1 MDTAAL
7 IVTVLGSVCLFL
19 FGMKWMGSALQRL
32 SGGPL
37 RRALRSMTLS
47 PGRSVLSGT
56 LITAVVQSSSVVTV
70 MIVSFVHARLLG
82 LRQAVAMILG
92 ANVGT
97 TVTAWLVVLL
107 GFGFDSTSVAMA
119 LLIPAFGMSAL
130 GQKRTRDAGRM
141 LCGLALLLLA
151 IGIFGSNVA
160 SLTGR
165 PAVTD
170 WLAGLSGRGAG
181 TALLFALA
189 GALLTALVQSS
200 SAMTAFTIVLCG
212 GGLIPFEC
220 ALAMVLGENV
230 GTTATAN
237 LAAVVTSADARRAAL
252 SHFLINLFGVLWA
265 LPLLPWLAL
274 GIADLIVWAGGV
286 SPLTSAVSQPVGLA
300 LFHTLSNAVNAM
312 LLFPLVPR
320 LAGLTRR
327 MIRGKG
333 RARQAGSGPVRVPR
347 VPEGELSAYP
357 LRVLLA
363 KRVRAVYG
371 MFWMFAV
378 ISGRPIR
385 NGPESVSIISR
396 SMSGKARKRV
406 GRPTGCCPSW
416 ESPVRR
422 WPELSVRSTSA
433 PPLAAMCWPYSV
445 PSGRREYGSH
455 PVSEQR
461 CERGWSASTGRFCMP
476 FGGRSGW
483 PIRCRSRWQSR
494 RPVFRSSR
502 PRCGRLGK
510 RRRLRP
516 GPRPSWRNCS
526 PGRSAYPRLRSG
538 FLRTW
543 TVSASE

>member
-47 PGRSVLSGT
+47 TGRSVLSGT

-130 GQKRTRDAGRM
+130 GRKRTRDAGRM

-170 WLAGLSGRGAG
+170 WLAGLNGRGAG
-181 TALLFALA
+181 TVLLFALA

-212 GGLIPFEC
+212 GGLIPFEY

-300 LFHTLSNAVNAM
+300 LFHTLFNAVNAM

-327 MIRGKG
+327 LIRGKG
-333 RARQAGSGPVRVPR
+333 RTRQAGSGAVRVPR
-347 VPEGELSAYP
+347 IPEGELSAYP

-371 MFWMFAV
+371 MFSDVRGYFGETDPQRAGERARDFEEHRRQ
-378 ISGRPIR
+378 SA
-385 NGPESVSIISR
+385 EASR
-396 SMSGKARKRV
+396 EAEGMLSAFGEPGKALAGAFGAADACAAACGDVLDVLRSKRSE
-406 GRPTGCCPSW
+406 GIWFAPGQRAAAQ
-416 ESPVRR
+416 ERMERIDRALLRAVRR
-422 WPELSVRSTSA
+422 AERLADPIAESEEEQAVGIPVEPSEAWPAWEEEEA
-433 PPLAAMCWPYSV
+433 PPRSEAVLEKLLARTECL
-445 PSGRREYGSH
+445 
-455 PVSEQR
+455 SE
-461 CERGWSASTGRFCMP
+461 A
-476 FGGRSGW
+476 
-483 PIRCRSRWQSR
+483 
-494 RPVFRSSR
+494 VV
-502 PRCGRLGK
+502 RLLAG
-510 RRRLRP
+510 LD
-516 GPRPSWRNCS
+516 GI
-526 PGRSAYPRLRSG
+526 
-538 FLRTW
+538 
-543 TVSASE
+543 

>member
-47 PGRSVLSGT
+47 TGRSVLSGT

-130 GQKRTRDAGRM
+130 GRKRTRDAGRM

-170 WLAGLSGRGAG
+170 WLAGLNGRGAG
-181 TALLFALA
+181 TVLLFALA

-212 GGLIPFEC
+212 GGLIPFEY

-300 LFHTLSNAVNAM
+300 LFHTLFNAVNAM

-327 MIRGKG
+327 LIRGKG
-333 RARQAGSGPVRVPR
+333 RTRQAGSGAVRVPR
-347 VPEGELSAYP
+347 IPEGELSAYP

-371 MFWMFAV
+371 MFSDVRGYFGETDPQRAGERARDFEEHRRQ
-378 ISGRPIR
+378 SA
-385 NGPESVSIISR
+385 EASR
-396 SMSGKARKRV
+396 EAEGMLSAFGEPGKALAGAFGAADACTAACGDVLDVLRSKRSE
-406 GRPTGCCPSW
+406 GIWFAPGQRAAAQ
-416 ESPVRR
+416 ERMERIDRALLRAVRR
-422 WPELSVRSTSA
+422 AERLADPIAESEEEQAVGIPVEPSEAWPAWEEEEA
-433 PPLAAMCWPYSV
+433 PPRSEAVLEKLLARTECL
-445 PSGRREYGSH
+445 
-455 PVSEQR
+455 SE
-461 CERGWSASTGRFCMP
+461 A
-476 FGGRSGW
+476 
-483 PIRCRSRWQSR
+483 
-494 RPVFRSSR
+494 VV
-502 PRCGRLGK
+502 RLLAG
-510 RRRLRP
+510 LD
-516 GPRPSWRNCS
+516 GI
-526 PGRSAYPRLRSG
+526 
-538 FLRTW
+538 
-543 TVSASE
+543 

>member
-274 GIADLIVWAGGV
+274 GVADLIVWAGGA
-286 SPLTSAVSQPVGLA
+286 SPLASAVSQPVGLA
-300 LFHTLSNAVNAM
+300 LFHTLFNAVNAM

-347 VPEGELSAYP
+347 IPEGELSAYP

-371 MFWMFAV
+371 MFSDVRGYFRETDPQRAGECEHNFEKHERQ
-378 ISGRPIR
+378 SAEARREADGLL
-385 NGPESVSIISR
+385 SVLGEP
-396 SMSGKARKRV
+396 GKALSGALGAVDVCAAACGDALAVLRAKRAEGIWFAPGQRATV
-406 GRPTGCCPSW
+406 RERMERIDRTLLHA
-416 ESPVRR
+416 VRR
-422 WPELSVRSTSA
+422 SERLADPMSEPVAEQAAGIPVEPSEVWPVWEEEEA
-433 PPLAAMCWPYSV
+433 PPRSEAVLEELLA
-445 PSGRREYGSH
+445 RTERL
-455 PVSEQR
+455 SE
-461 CERGWSASTGRFCMP
+461 A
-476 FGGRSGW
+476 
-483 PIRCRSRWQSR
+483 
-494 RPVFRSSR
+494 VV
-502 PRCGRLGK
+502 RLLADLDGI
-510 RRRLRP
+510 
-516 GPRPSWRNCS
+516 GI
-526 PGRSAYPRLRSG
+526 
-538 FLRTW
+538 
-543 TVSASE
+543 

>member
-47 PGRSVLSGT
+47 TGRSVLSGT

-130 GQKRTRDAGRM
+130 GRKRTRDAGRM

-170 WLAGLSGRGAG
+170 WLAGLNGRGAG
-181 TALLFALA
+181 TVLLFALA

-212 GGLIPFEC
+212 GGLIPFEY

-300 LFHTLSNAVNAM
+300 LFHTLFNAVNAM

-327 MIRGKG
+327 LIRGKG
-333 RARQAGSGPVRVPR
+333 RTRQAGSGAVRVPR
-347 VPEGELSAYP
+347 IPEGELSAYP

-371 MFWMFAV
+371 MFSDVRGYFGETDPQRAGERARDFEEHRRQ
-378 ISGRPIR
+378 SA
-385 NGPESVSIISR
+385 EASR
-396 SMSGKARKRV
+396 EAEGMLSAFGEPGKALAGAFGAADACAAACGDVLDVLRSKRSE
-406 GRPTGCCPSW
+406 GIWFAPGQRAAAQ
-416 ESPVRR
+416 ERMERIDRALLRAVRR
-422 WPELSVRSTSA
+422 VERLADPIAEPEEEQAVGIPVEPSEAWPAWEEEEA
-433 PPLAAMCWPYSV
+433 PPRSEAVLEKLLARTECL
-445 PSGRREYGSH
+445 
-455 PVSEQR
+455 SE
-461 CERGWSASTGRFCMP
+461 A
-476 FGGRSGW
+476 
-483 PIRCRSRWQSR
+483 
-494 RPVFRSSR
+494 VV
-502 PRCGRLGK
+502 RLLAG
-510 RRRLRP
+510 LD
-516 GPRPSWRNCS
+516 GI
-526 PGRSAYPRLRSG
+526 
-538 FLRTW
+538 
-543 TVSASE
+543 

>member
-47 PGRSVLSGT
+47 TGRSVLSGT

-130 GQKRTRDAGRM
+130 GRKRTRDAGRM

-170 WLAGLSGRGAG
+170 WLAGLNGRGAG
-181 TALLFALA
+181 TVLLFALA

-212 GGLIPFEC
+212 GGLIPFEY

-300 LFHTLSNAVNAM
+300 LFHTLFNAVNAM

-327 MIRGKG
+327 LIRGKG
-333 RARQAGSGPVRVPR
+333 RTRQAGSGAVRVPR
-347 VPEGELSAYP
+347 IPEGELSAYP

-371 MFWMFAV
+371 MFSDVRGYFGETDPQRAGERARDFEEHRRQ
-378 ISGRPIR
+378 SA
-385 NGPESVSIISR
+385 EASR
-396 SMSGKARKRV
+396 EAEGMLSAFGEPGKALAGAFGAADACAAACGDVLDVLRSKRSE
-406 GRPTGCCPSW
+406 GIWFAPGQRAAAQ
-416 ESPVRR
+416 ERMERIDRALLRAVRR
-422 WPELSVRSTSA
+422 AERLADPIAESEEEQAVGIPVEPSEAWPAWEEEEA
-433 PPLAAMCWPYSV
+433 PPRSEAVLEKLLARPECL
-445 PSGRREYGSH
+445 
-455 PVSEQR
+455 SE
-461 CERGWSASTGRFCMP
+461 A
-476 FGGRSGW
+476 
-483 PIRCRSRWQSR
+483 
-494 RPVFRSSR
+494 VV
-502 PRCGRLGK
+502 RLLAG
-510 RRRLRP
+510 LD
-516 GPRPSWRNCS
+516 GI
-526 PGRSAYPRLRSG
+526 
-538 FLRTW
+538 
-543 TVSASE
+543 

>member
-130 GQKRTRDAGRM
+130 GRKRTRDAGRM

-300 LFHTLSNAVNAM
+300 LFHTLFNAVNAV

-347 VPEGELSAYP
+347 IPEGELSAYP

-371 MFWMFAV
+371 MFSDVRGYFRETDPQRAGECEHNFEKHERQ
-378 ISGRPIR
+378 SAEARREADGLL
-385 NGPESVSIISR
+385 SVLGEP
-396 SMSGKARKRV
+396 GKALAGALGAVDVCAAACGDALAVLRAKRAEGIWFAPGQRATV
-406 GRPTGCCPSW
+406 RERMERIDRTLLHA
-416 ESPVRR
+416 VRR
-422 WPELSVRSTSA
+422 SERLADPMSEPVAEQAAGIPVVPSEVWPAWEKEEA
-433 PPLAAMCWPYSV
+433 PPRSEAVLEELLA
-445 PSGRREYGSH
+445 RTERL
-455 PVSEQR
+455 SE
-461 CERGWSASTGRFCMP
+461 AA
-476 FGGRSGW
+476 
-483 PIRCRSRWQSR
+483 
-494 RPVFRSSR
+494 V
-502 PRCGRLGK
+502 RLLADLDGI
-510 RRRLRP
+510 
-516 GPRPSWRNCS
+516 GI
-526 PGRSAYPRLRSG
+526 
-538 FLRTW
+538 
-543 TVSASE
+543 

>member
-70 MIVSFVHARLLG
+70 MVVSFVHARLLG

-119 LLIPAFGMSAL
+119 LLVPAFGMSAL
-130 GQKRTRDAGRM
+130 RRKRTRDAGRM

-274 GIADLIVWAGGV
+274 GVADLIVWAGGA

-300 LFHTLSNAVNAM
+300 LFHTLFNAVNAM

-347 VPEGELSAYP
+347 IPEGELSAYP

-371 MFWMFAV
+371 MFSDVRSYFRETDPQRA
-378 ISGRPIR
+378 GECER
-385 NGPESVSIISR
+385 NFEKHERQSAEARREADGLLSVLGEL
-396 SMSGKARKRV
+396 GKALAGALGAVDVCAAACGDVLAVLRAKRAEGIWFAPGQRATV
-406 GRPTGCCPSW
+406 RERMERIDRTLLHA
-416 ESPVRR
+416 VRR
-422 WPELSVRSTSA
+422 SERLADPMSEPVAEQAAGIPVVPSEVWPAWEKEEA
-433 PPLAAMCWPYSV
+433 PPRSEAVLEELLA
-445 PSGRREYGSH
+445 RTERL
-455 PVSEQR
+455 SE
-461 CERGWSASTGRFCMP
+461 AA
-476 FGGRSGW
+476 
-483 PIRCRSRWQSR
+483 
-494 RPVFRSSR
+494 V
-502 PRCGRLGK
+502 RLLADLDGI
-510 RRRLRP
+510 
-516 GPRPSWRNCS
+516 GI
-526 PGRSAYPRLRSG
+526 
-538 FLRTW
+538 
-543 TVSASE
+543 

>member
-1 MDTAAL
+1 VDTAAL

-119 LLIPAFGMSAL
+119 LLVPAFGMSAL
-130 GQKRTRDAGRM
+130 GRKRTRDAGRV

-212 GGLIPFEC
+212 GGLIPFEY

-300 LFHTLSNAVNAM
+300 LFHTLFNAVNAM

-327 MIRGKG
+327 LIRGKG
-333 RARQAGSGPVRVPR
+333 RTRQAGSGAVRVPR
-347 VPEGELSAYP
+347 IPEGELSAYP

-371 MFWMFAV
+371 MFLDVRGYFGETDPQRAGERACDFEEHRRQ
-378 ISGRPIR
+378 SA
-385 NGPESVSIISR
+385 EASR
-396 SMSGKARKRV
+396 EAEGMLSAFGEPGKALAGAFGATDACAAACGDVLDVLRSKRSE
-406 GRPTGCCPSW
+406 GIWFAPGQRAAAQ
-416 ESPVRR
+416 ERMERIDRALLRAVRR
-422 WPELSVRSTSA
+422 AERLADPIAEPEEEQAAGIPVEPSEAWPAWEEEEA
-433 PPLAAMCWPYSV
+433 PPRSEAVLEKLLA
-445 PSGRREYGSH
+445 RTERL
-455 PVSEQR
+455 SE
-461 CERGWSASTGRFCMP
+461 A
-476 FGGRSGW
+476 
-483 PIRCRSRWQSR
+483 
-494 RPVFRSSR
+494 VV
-502 PRCGRLGK
+502 RLLAG
-510 RRRLRP
+510 LD
-516 GPRPSWRNCS
+516 GI
-526 PGRSAYPRLRSG
+526 
-538 FLRTW
+538 
-543 TVSASE
+543 

>member
-1 MDTAAL
+1 
-7 IVTVLGSVCLFL
+7 
-19 FGMKWMGSALQRL
+19 MGSALQRL

-119 LLIPAFGMSAL
+119 LLVPAFGMSAL
-130 GQKRTRDAGRM
+130 GRKRPRDAGRV

-212 GGLIPFEC
+212 GGLIPFEY

-300 LFHTLSNAVNAM
+300 LFHTLFNAVNAM

-327 MIRGKG
+327 LIRGKG
-333 RARQAGSGPVRVPR
+333 RTRQAGSGAVRVPR
-347 VPEGELSAYP
+347 IPEGELSAYP

-371 MFWMFAV
+371 MFLDVRGYFGETDPQRAGERACDFEEHRRQ
-378 ISGRPIR
+378 SA
-385 NGPESVSIISR
+385 EASR
-396 SMSGKARKRV
+396 EAEGMLSAFGEPGKALAGAFGATDACAAACGDVLDVLRSKRSE
-406 GRPTGCCPSW
+406 GIWFAPGQRAAAQ
-416 ESPVRR
+416 ERMERIDRALLRAVRR
-422 WPELSVRSTSA
+422 AERLADPIAEPEEEQAAGIPVEPSEAWPAWEEEEA
-433 PPLAAMCWPYSV
+433 PPRSEAVLEKLLA
-445 PSGRREYGSH
+445 RTERL
-455 PVSEQR
+455 SE
-461 CERGWSASTGRFCMP
+461 A
-476 FGGRSGW
+476 
-483 PIRCRSRWQSR
+483 
-494 RPVFRSSR
+494 VV
-502 PRCGRLGK
+502 RLLAG
-510 RRRLRP
+510 LD
-516 GPRPSWRNCS
+516 GI
-526 PGRSAYPRLRSG
+526 
-538 FLRTW
+538 
-543 TVSASE
+543 

>member
-47 PGRSVLSGT
+47 TGRSVLSGT

-130 GQKRTRDAGRM
+130 GRKRTRDAGRM

-170 WLAGLSGRGAG
+170 WLAGLNGRGAG
-181 TALLFALA
+181 TVLLFALA

-212 GGLIPFEC
+212 GGLIPFEY

-300 LFHTLSNAVNAM
+300 LFHTLFNAVNAM

-327 MIRGKG
+327 LIRGKG
-333 RARQAGSGPVRVPR
+333 RTRQAGSGAVRVPR
-347 VPEGELSAYP
+347 IPEGELSAYP

-371 MFWMFAV
+371 MFSDVRAYFGETDPQRAGERARDFEEHRRQ
-378 ISGRPIR
+378 SA
-385 NGPESVSIISR
+385 EASR
-396 SMSGKARKRV
+396 EAEGMLSAFGEPGKALAGAFGAADACAAACGDVLDVLRSKRSE
-406 GRPTGCCPSW
+406 GIWFAPGQRAAAQ
-416 ESPVRR
+416 ERMERIDRALLRAVRR
-422 WPELSVRSTSA
+422 AERLADPIAESEEEQAVGIPVEPSEAWPAWEEEEA
-433 PPLAAMCWPYSV
+433 PPRSEAVLEKLLARTECL
-445 PSGRREYGSH
+445 
-455 PVSEQR
+455 SE
-461 CERGWSASTGRFCMP
+461 A
-476 FGGRSGW
+476 
-483 PIRCRSRWQSR
+483 
-494 RPVFRSSR
+494 VV
-502 PRCGRLGK
+502 RLLAG
-510 RRRLRP
+510 LD
-516 GPRPSWRNCS
+516 GI
-526 PGRSAYPRLRSG
+526 
-538 FLRTW
+538 
-543 TVSASE
+543 

>member
-130 GQKRTRDAGRM
+130 GRKRTRDAGRM

-212 GGLIPFEC
+212 GGLIPFEY

-265 LPLLPWLAL
+265 LPLLPWLVL

-300 LFHTLSNAVNAM
+300 LFHTLFNAVNAM

-327 MIRGKG
+327 LIRGKG
-333 RARQAGSGPVRVPR
+333 RTRQAGSGAVRVPR
-347 VPEGELSAYP
+347 IPEGELSAYP

-371 MFWMFAV
+371 MFSDVRGYFGETDPQRAGERAHDFEEHRRQ
-378 ISGRPIR
+378 SA
-385 NGPESVSIISR
+385 EASR
-396 SMSGKARKRV
+396 EAEGMLSAFGEPGKALAGAFGAADACAAACGDVLDVLRSKRSE
-406 GRPTGCCPSW
+406 GIWFAPGQRAAAQ
-416 ESPVRR
+416 ERMERIDRALLRAVRR
-422 WPELSVRSTSA
+422 AERLADPIAEPEEEQAVGIPVEPFEAWPAWEEEEA
-433 PPLAAMCWPYSV
+433 PPRSEAVLEKLLA
-445 PSGRREYGSH
+445 RTERL
-455 PVSEQR
+455 SE
-461 CERGWSASTGRFCMP
+461 A
-476 FGGRSGW
+476 
-483 PIRCRSRWQSR
+483 
-494 RPVFRSSR
+494 VV
-502 PRCGRLGK
+502 RLLAG
-510 RRRLRP
+510 LD
-516 GPRPSWRNCS
+516 GI
-526 PGRSAYPRLRSG
+526 
-538 FLRTW
+538 
-543 TVSASE
+543 

>member
-47 PGRSVLSGT
+47 TGRSVLSGT

-130 GQKRTRDAGRM
+130 GRKRTRDAGRM

-170 WLAGLSGRGAG
+170 WLAGLNGRGAG
-181 TALLFALA
+181 TVLLFALA

-212 GGLIPFEC
+212 GGLIPFEY

-286 SPLTSAVSQPVGLA
+286 SPLTLAVSQPVGLA
-300 LFHTLSNAVNAM
+300 LFHTLFNAVNAM

-327 MIRGKG
+327 LIRGKG
-333 RARQAGSGPVRVPR
+333 RTRQAGSGAVRVPR
-347 VPEGELSAYP
+347 IPEGELSAYP

-371 MFWMFAV
+371 MFSDVRGYFGETDPQRAGERARDFEEHRRQ
-378 ISGRPIR
+378 SA
-385 NGPESVSIISR
+385 EASR
-396 SMSGKARKRV
+396 EAEGMLSAFGEPGKALAGAFGAADACAAACGDVLDVLRSKRSE
-406 GRPTGCCPSW
+406 GIWFAPGQRAAAQ
-416 ESPVRR
+416 ERMERIDRALLRAVRR
-422 WPELSVRSTSA
+422 AERLADPIAESEEEQAVGIPVEPSEAWPAWEEEEA
-433 PPLAAMCWPYSV
+433 PPRSEAVLEKLLARTECL
-445 PSGRREYGSH
+445 
-455 PVSEQR
+455 SE
-461 CERGWSASTGRFCMP
+461 A
-476 FGGRSGW
+476 
-483 PIRCRSRWQSR
+483 
-494 RPVFRSSR
+494 VV
-502 PRCGRLGK
+502 RLLAG
-510 RRRLRP
+510 LD
-516 GPRPSWRNCS
+516 GI
-526 PGRSAYPRLRSG
+526 
-538 FLRTW
+538 
-543 TVSASE
+543 

>member
-47 PGRSVLSGT
+47 TGRSVLSGT

-130 GQKRTRDAGRM
+130 GRKRTRDAGRM

-170 WLAGLSGRGAG
+170 WLAGLNGRGAG
-181 TALLFALA
+181 TVLLFALA

-212 GGLIPFEC
+212 GGLIPFEY

-300 LFHTLSNAVNAM
+300 LFHTLFNAVNAM

-327 MIRGKG
+327 LIRGKG
-333 RARQAGSGPVRVPR
+333 RTRQAGSGAVRVPR
-347 VPEGELSAYP
+347 IPEGELSAYP

-371 MFWMFAV
+371 MFSDVRGYFGETDPQRAGERARDFEEHRRQ
-378 ISGRPIR
+378 SA
-385 NGPESVSIISR
+385 EASR
-396 SMSGKARKRV
+396 EAEGMLSAFGEPGKALAGAFGAADACAARLRRRAGCASLQTV
-406 GRPTGCCPSW
+406 GRDM
-416 ESPVRR
+416 VRT
-422 WPELSVRSTSA
+422 RSAGSGA
-433 PPLAAMCWPYSV
+433 GEDGAHRPGAFACRAA
-445 PSGRREYGSH
+445 
-455 PVSEQR
+455 
-461 CERGWSASTGRFCMP
+461 
-476 FGGRSGW
+476 GGTA
-483 PIRCRSRWQSR
+483 CRSDR
-494 RPVFRSSR
+494 RI
-502 PRCGRLGK
+502 
-510 RRRLRP
+510 
-516 GPRPSWRNCS
+516 
-526 PGRSAYPRLRSG
+526 
-538 FLRTW
+538 
-543 TVSASE
+543 

>member
-130 GQKRTRDAGRM
+130 GRKRTRDAGRM

-212 GGLIPFEC
+212 GGLIPFEY

-300 LFHTLSNAVNAM
+300 LFHTLFNAVNAM

-327 MIRGKG
+327 LIRGKG
-333 RARQAGSGPVRVPR
+333 RTRQAGSGAGPQFREFPR
-347 VPEGELSAYP
+347 ASC
-357 LRVLLA
+357 
-363 KRVRAVYG
+363 
-371 MFWMFAV
+371 
-378 ISGRPIR
+378 RPIR
-385 NGPESVSIISR
+385 
-396 SMSGKARKRV
+396 
-406 GRPTGCCPSW
+406 
-416 ESPVRR
+416 
-422 WPELSVRSTSA
+422 
-433 PPLAAMCWPYSV
+433 
-445 PSGRREYGSH
+445 
-455 PVSEQR
+455 
-461 CERGWSASTGRFCMP
+461 
-476 FGGRSGW
+476 
-483 PIRCRSRWQSR
+483 
-494 RPVFRSSR
+494 
-502 PRCGRLGK
+502 
-510 RRRLRP
+510 
-516 GPRPSWRNCS
+516 
-526 PGRSAYPRLRSG
+526 
-538 FLRTW
+538 
-543 TVSASE
+543 

>member
-1 MDTAAL
+1 
-7 IVTVLGSVCLFL
+7 
-19 FGMKWMGSALQRL
+19 MGSALQRL

-130 GQKRTRDAGRM
+130 GRKRTRDAGRM

-300 LFHTLSNAVNAM
+300 LFHTLFNAVNAV

-347 VPEGELSAYP
+347 IPEGELSAYP

-371 MFWMFAV
+371 MFSDVRGYFRETDPQRAGECEHNFEKHERQ
-378 ISGRPIR
+378 SAEARREADGLL
-385 NGPESVSIISR
+385 SVLGEP
-396 SMSGKARKRV
+396 GKALAGALGAVDVCAAACGDALAVLRAKRAEGIWFAPGQRATV
-406 GRPTGCCPSW
+406 RERMERIDRTLLHA
-416 ESPVRR
+416 VRR
-422 WPELSVRSTSA
+422 SERLADPMSEPVAEQAAGIPVVPSEVWPAWEKEEA
-433 PPLAAMCWPYSV
+433 PPRSEAVLEELLA
-445 PSGRREYGSH
+445 RTERL
-455 PVSEQR
+455 SE
-461 CERGWSASTGRFCMP
+461 AA
-476 FGGRSGW
+476 
-483 PIRCRSRWQSR
+483 
-494 RPVFRSSR
+494 V
-502 PRCGRLGK
+502 RLLADLDGI
-510 RRRLRP
+510 
-516 GPRPSWRNCS
+516 GI
-526 PGRSAYPRLRSG
+526 
-538 FLRTW
+538 
-543 TVSASE
+543 

>member
-47 PGRSVLSGT
+47 TGRSVLSGT

-130 GQKRTRDAGRM
+130 GRKRTRDAGRM

-170 WLAGLSGRGAG
+170 WLAGLNGRGAG
-181 TALLFALA
+181 TVLLFALA

-212 GGLIPFEC
+212 GGLIPFEY

-252 SHFLINLFGVLWA
+252 AHFLINLFGVLWA

-300 LFHTLSNAVNAM
+300 LFHTLFNAVNAM

-327 MIRGKG
+327 LIRGKG
-333 RARQAGSGPVRVPR
+333 RTRQAGSGAVRVPR
-347 VPEGELSAYP
+347 IPEGELSAYP

-371 MFWMFAV
+371 MFSDVRGYFGETDPQRAGERARDFEEHRRQ
-378 ISGRPIR
+378 SA
-385 NGPESVSIISR
+385 EASR
-396 SMSGKARKRV
+396 EAEGMLSAFGEPGKALAGAFGAADACAAACGDVLDVLRSKRSE
-406 GRPTGCCPSW
+406 GIWFAPGQRAAAQ
-416 ESPVRR
+416 ERMERIDRALLRAVRR
-422 WPELSVRSTSA
+422 AERLADPIAESEEEQAVGIPVEPSEAWPAWEEEEA
-433 PPLAAMCWPYSV
+433 PPRSEAVLEKLLARTECL
-445 PSGRREYGSH
+445 
-455 PVSEQR
+455 SE
-461 CERGWSASTGRFCMP
+461 A
-476 FGGRSGW
+476 
-483 PIRCRSRWQSR
+483 
-494 RPVFRSSR
+494 VV
-502 PRCGRLGK
+502 RLLAG
-510 RRRLRP
+510 LD
-516 GPRPSWRNCS
+516 GI
-526 PGRSAYPRLRSG
+526 
-538 FLRTW
+538 
-543 TVSASE
+543 

>member
-300 LFHTLSNAVNAM
+300 LFHTLFNAVNAM

-347 VPEGELSAYP
+347 IPEGELSAYP

-371 MFWMFAV
+371 MFSDVRGYFRETDPQRAGECEHNFEKHERQ
-378 ISGRPIR
+378 SAEARREADGLL
-385 NGPESVSIISR
+385 SVLGEP
-396 SMSGKARKRV
+396 GKALAGALGAVDVCAAACGDVLAVLRAKRAEGIWFAPGQRATV
-406 GRPTGCCPSW
+406 RERMERIDRTLLHA
-416 ESPVRR
+416 VRR
-422 WPELSVRSTSA
+422 SERLADPMSEPVAEQAAGIPVEPSEVWPAWEKEEA
-433 PPLAAMCWPYSV
+433 PPRSVAVLEELLA
-445 PSGRREYGSH
+445 RTERL
-455 PVSEQR
+455 SE
-461 CERGWSASTGRFCMP
+461 AA
-476 FGGRSGW
+476 
-483 PIRCRSRWQSR
+483 
-494 RPVFRSSR
+494 V
-502 PRCGRLGK
+502 RLLADLDGI
-510 RRRLRP
+510 
-516 GPRPSWRNCS
+516 GI
-526 PGRSAYPRLRSG
+526 
-538 FLRTW
+538 
-543 TVSASE
+543 

>member
-47 PGRSVLSGT
+47 TGRSVLSGT

-97 TVTAWLVVLL
+97 TVTALLVVLL

-130 GQKRTRDAGRM
+130 GRKRTRDAGRM

-170 WLAGLSGRGAG
+170 WLAGLNGRGAG
-181 TALLFALA
+181 TVLLFALA

-212 GGLIPFEC
+212 GGLIPFEY

-300 LFHTLSNAVNAM
+300 LFYTLFNAVNAM

-327 MIRGKG
+327 LIRGKG
-333 RARQAGSGPVRVPR
+333 RTRQAGSGAVRVPR
-347 VPEGELSAYP
+347 IPEGELSAYP

-371 MFWMFAV
+371 MFSDVRGYFGETDPQRAGERARDFEEHRRQ
-378 ISGRPIR
+378 SA
-385 NGPESVSIISR
+385 EASR
-396 SMSGKARKRV
+396 EAEGMLSAFGEPGKALAGAFGAADACAAACGDVLDVLRSKRSE
-406 GRPTGCCPSW
+406 GIWFAPGQRAAAQ
-416 ESPVRR
+416 ERMERIDRALLRAVRR
-422 WPELSVRSTSA
+422 AERLADPIAESEEEQAVGIPVEPSEAWPAWEEEEA
-433 PPLAAMCWPYSV
+433 PPRSEAVLEKLLARTECL
-445 PSGRREYGSH
+445 
-455 PVSEQR
+455 SE
-461 CERGWSASTGRFCMP
+461 A
-476 FGGRSGW
+476 
-483 PIRCRSRWQSR
+483 
-494 RPVFRSSR
+494 VV
-502 PRCGRLGK
+502 RLLAG
-510 RRRLRP
+510 LD
-516 GPRPSWRNCS
+516 GI
-526 PGRSAYPRLRSG
+526 
-538 FLRTW
+538 
-543 TVSASE
+543 

>member
-130 GQKRTRDAGRM
+130 GRKRTRDAGRM

-300 LFHTLSNAVNAM
+300 LFHTLFNAVNAM

-347 VPEGELSAYP
+347 IPEGELSAYP

-371 MFWMFAV
+371 MFSDVRGYFRETDPQRAGECEHNFEKHERQ
-378 ISGRPIR
+378 SAEARREADGLL
-385 NGPESVSIISR
+385 SVLGEP
-396 SMSGKARKRV
+396 GKALSGALGAVDVCAAACGDALAVLRAKRAEGIWFAPGQRATV
-406 GRPTGCCPSW
+406 RERMERIDRTLLHA
-416 ESPVRR
+416 VRR
-422 WPELSVRSTSA
+422 SERLADPMSEPVAEQAAGIPVEPSEVWPAWEKEEA
-433 PPLAAMCWPYSV
+433 PPRSEAVLEELLA
-445 PSGRREYGSH
+445 RTERL
-455 PVSEQR
+455 SE
-461 CERGWSASTGRFCMP
+461 AA
-476 FGGRSGW
+476 
-483 PIRCRSRWQSR
+483 
-494 RPVFRSSR
+494 V
-502 PRCGRLGK
+502 RLLADLDGI
-510 RRRLRP
+510 
-516 GPRPSWRNCS
+516 GI
-526 PGRSAYPRLRSG
+526 
-538 FLRTW
+538 
-543 TVSASE
+543 

>member
-47 PGRSVLSGT
+47 TGRSVLSGT

-130 GQKRTRDAGRM
+130 GRKRTRDAGRM

-170 WLAGLSGRGAG
+170 WLAGLNGRGAG
-181 TALLFALA
+181 TVLLFALA

-212 GGLIPFEC
+212 GGLIPFEY

-300 LFHTLSNAVNAM
+300 LFHTLFNAVNAM

-327 MIRGKG
+327 LIRGKG
-333 RARQAGSGPVRVPR
+333 RTRQAGSGAVRVPR
-347 VPEGELSAYP
+347 IPEGELSAYP

-371 MFWMFAV
+371 MFSDVRGYFGETDPQRAGERARDFEEHRRQ
-378 ISGRPIR
+378 SA
-385 NGPESVSIISR
+385 EASR
-396 SMSGKARKRV
+396 EAEGMLSAFGEPGKALAGAFGAADACAAACGDVLDVLRSKRSE
-406 GRPTGCCPSW
+406 GIWFAPGQRAAAQ
-416 ESPVRR
+416 ERMERIDRALLRAVRR
-422 WPELSVRSTSA
+422 AERLADPIAESEEEQAVGIPVEPSEAWPAWEEEAA
-433 PPLAAMCWPYSV
+433 PPRSEAVLEKLLARTECL
-445 PSGRREYGSH
+445 
-455 PVSEQR
+455 SE
-461 CERGWSASTGRFCMP
+461 A
-476 FGGRSGW
+476 
-483 PIRCRSRWQSR
+483 
-494 RPVFRSSR
+494 VV
-502 PRCGRLGK
+502 RLLAG
-510 RRRLRP
+510 LD
-516 GPRPSWRNCS
+516 GI
-526 PGRSAYPRLRSG
+526 
-538 FLRTW
+538 
-543 TVSASE
+543 

>member
-1 MDTAAL
+1 
-7 IVTVLGSVCLFL
+7 
-19 FGMKWMGSALQRL
+19 MGSALQRL

-130 GQKRTRDAGRM
+130 GRKRTRDAGRM

-212 GGLIPFEC
+212 GGLIPFEY

-300 LFHTLSNAVNAM
+300 LFHTLFNAVNAM

-327 MIRGKG
+327 LIRGKG
-333 RARQAGSGPVRVPR
+333 RTRQAGSGAVRVPR
-347 VPEGELSAYP
+347 IPEGELSAYP

-363 KRVRAVYG
+363 RRVRAVYG
-371 MFWMFAV
+371 MFSDVRGYFGETDPQRAGERARDFEEHRRQ
-378 ISGRPIR
+378 SA
-385 NGPESVSIISR
+385 EASR
-396 SMSGKARKRV
+396 EAEGMLSAFGSRA
-406 GRPTGCCPSW
+406 
-416 ESPVRR
+416 RR
-422 WPELSVRSTSA
+422 WPGLSVRPIPA
-433 PPLAAMCWPYSV
+433 PPLAATCWMCFAPN
-445 PSGRREYGSH
+445 GRKGYGSH
-455 PVSEQR
+455 PVSRAAAQERMERIDRALLRAVRRSERLADPIAEPEEEQAAGIPV
-461 CERGWSASTGRFCMP
+461 EPSEAWPAWEEEEAP
-476 FGGRSGW
+476 PRSEAVLEKLLA
-483 PIRCRSRWQSR
+483 RTECLSEA
-494 RPVFRSSR
+494 VV
-502 PRCGRLGK
+502 RLLAG
-510 RRRLRP
+510 LD
-516 GPRPSWRNCS
+516 GI
-526 PGRSAYPRLRSG
+526 
-538 FLRTW
+538 
-543 TVSASE
+543 

>member
-130 GQKRTRDAGRM
+130 GRKRTRDAGRM

-212 GGLIPFEC
+212 GGLIPFEY

-300 LFHTLSNAVNAM
+300 LFHTLFNAVNAM

-347 VPEGELSAYP
+347 IPEGELSAYP

-371 MFWMFAV
+371 MFSDVRGYFRETDPQRAGECEHNFEKHERQ
-378 ISGRPIR
+378 SAEARREADGLL
-385 NGPESVSIISR
+385 SVLGEP
-396 SMSGKARKRV
+396 GKALAGALGAVDVCAAACGDVLAVLRAKRAEGIWFAPGQRATV
-406 GRPTGCCPSW
+406 RERMERIDRTLLHA
-416 ESPVRR
+416 VRR
-422 WPELSVRSTSA
+422 SERLADPMSEPVAEQAAGIPVEPSEVWPAWEKEEA
-433 PPLAAMCWPYSV
+433 PPRSEAVLEELLA
-445 PSGRREYGSH
+445 RTERL
-455 PVSEQR
+455 SE
-461 CERGWSASTGRFCMP
+461 AA
-476 FGGRSGW
+476 
-483 PIRCRSRWQSR
+483 
-494 RPVFRSSR
+494 V
-502 PRCGRLGK
+502 RLLADLDGI
-510 RRRLRP
+510 
-516 GPRPSWRNCS
+516 GI
-526 PGRSAYPRLRSG
+526 
-538 FLRTW
+538 
-543 TVSASE
+543 

>member
-47 PGRSVLSGT
+47 TGRSVLSGT

-130 GQKRTRDAGRM
+130 GRKRTRDAGRM

-170 WLAGLSGRGAG
+170 WLAGLNGRGAG
-181 TALLFALA
+181 TVLLFALA

-212 GGLIPFEC
+212 GGLIPFEY

-300 LFHTLSNAVNAM
+300 LFHTLFNAVNAM

-327 MIRGKG
+327 LIRGKG
-333 RARQAGSGPVRVPR
+333 RTRQAGSGAVRVPR
-347 VPEGELSAYP
+347 IPEGELSAYP

-371 MFWMFAV
+371 MFSDVRGYFGETDPQRAGERARDFEEHRRQ
-378 ISGRPIR
+378 SA
-385 NGPESVSIISR
+385 EASR
-396 SMSGKARKRV
+396 EAEGMLSAFGEPGKALAGAFGAADACAAACGDVLDVLRSKRSE
-406 GRPTGCCPSW
+406 GIWFAPGQRAAAQ
-416 ESPVRR
+416 ERMERIDRALLRAVRR
-422 WPELSVRSTSA
+422 AERLADPIAESEEEQAVGIPVEPSEAWPAWEKEEA
-433 PPLAAMCWPYSV
+433 PPRSEAVLEKLLARTECL
-445 PSGRREYGSH
+445 
-455 PVSEQR
+455 SE
-461 CERGWSASTGRFCMP
+461 A
-476 FGGRSGW
+476 
-483 PIRCRSRWQSR
+483 
-494 RPVFRSSR
+494 VV
-502 PRCGRLGK
+502 RLLAG
-510 RRRLRP
+510 LD
-516 GPRPSWRNCS
+516 GI
-526 PGRSAYPRLRSG
+526 
-538 FLRTW
+538 
-543 TVSASE
+543 

>member
-119 LLIPAFGMSAL
+119 LLVPAFGMSAL
-130 GQKRTRDAGRM
+130 GRKRTRDAGRV

-274 GIADLIVWAGGV
+274 GVADLIVWAGGG

-300 LFHTLSNAVNAM
+300 LFHTLFNAVNAM

-347 VPEGELSAYP
+347 IPEGELSAYP

-371 MFWMFAV
+371 MFSDVRGYFRETDPQRAGECEHNFEKHEQQ
-378 ISGRPIR
+378 SAEARREADGLL
-385 NGPESVSIISR
+385 SVLGDP
-396 SMSGKARKRV
+396 GKALAGALGAVDVCAAACGDALAVLRAKRAEGIWFAPGQRATV
-406 GRPTGCCPSW
+406 RERMERIDRTLLHA
-416 ESPVRR
+416 VRR
-422 WPELSVRSTSA
+422 SERLADPMSEPVAEQAVGIPVEPSEVWPAWEEEEA
-433 PPLAAMCWPYSV
+433 PPRSEAVLEELLA
-445 PSGRREYGSH
+445 RTERL
-455 PVSEQR
+455 SE
-461 CERGWSASTGRFCMP
+461 AA
-476 FGGRSGW
+476 
-483 PIRCRSRWQSR
+483 
-494 RPVFRSSR
+494 V
-502 PRCGRLGK
+502 RLLADLDGV
-510 RRRLRP
+510 
-516 GPRPSWRNCS
+516 GI
-526 PGRSAYPRLRSG
+526 
-538 FLRTW
+538 
-543 TVSASE
+543 

>member
-119 LLIPAFGMSAL
+119 LLVPAFGMSAL
-130 GQKRTRDAGRM
+130 GRKRTRDAGRV

-212 GGLIPFEC
+212 GGLIPFEY

-300 LFHTLSNAVNAM
+300 LFHTLFNAVNAM

-327 MIRGKG
+327 LIRGKG
-333 RARQAGSGPVRVPR
+333 RTRQAGSGAVRVPR
-347 VPEGELSAYP
+347 IPEGELSAYP

-371 MFWMFAV
+371 MFLDVRGYFGETDPQRAGERACDFEEHRRQ
-378 ISGRPIR
+378 SA
-385 NGPESVSIISR
+385 EASR
-396 SMSGKARKRV
+396 EAEGMLSAFGEPGKALAGAFGATDACAAACGDVLDVLRSKRSE
-406 GRPTGCCPSW
+406 GIWFAPGQRAAAQ
-416 ESPVRR
+416 ERMERIDRALLRAVRR
-422 WPELSVRSTSA
+422 AERLADPIAEPEEEQAAGIPVEPSEAWPAWEEEEA
-433 PPLAAMCWPYSV
+433 PPRSEAVLEKLLA
-445 PSGRREYGSH
+445 RTERL
-455 PVSEQR
+455 SE
-461 CERGWSASTGRFCMP
+461 A
-476 FGGRSGW
+476 
-483 PIRCRSRWQSR
+483 
-494 RPVFRSSR
+494 VV
-502 PRCGRLGK
+502 RLLAG
-510 RRRLRP
+510 LD
-516 GPRPSWRNCS
+516 GI
-526 PGRSAYPRLRSG
+526 
-538 FLRTW
+538 
-543 TVSASE
+543 

>member
-130 GQKRTRDAGRM
+130 GRKRTRDAGRM

-212 GGLIPFEC
+212 GGLIPFEY

-265 LPLLPWLAL
+265 LPLLPWLVL

-300 LFHTLSNAVNAM
+300 LFHTLFNAVNAM

-327 MIRGKG
+327 LIRGKG
-333 RARQAGSGPVRVPR
+333 RTRQAGSGAVRVPR
-347 VPEGELSAYP
+347 IPEGELSAYP

-371 MFWMFAV
+371 MFSDVRGYFGETDPQRAGERARDFEEYRRQ
-378 ISGRPIR
+378 SA
-385 NGPESVSIISR
+385 EASR
-396 SMSGKARKRV
+396 EAEGMLSAFGEPGKALAGAFGAADACAAACGDVLDVLRSKRSE
-406 GRPTGCCPSW
+406 GIWFAPGQRAAAQ
-416 ESPVRR
+416 ERMERIDRALLRAVRR
-422 WPELSVRSTSA
+422 AERLADPIAEPEEEQAVGIPVEPFEAWPAWEEEEA
-433 PPLAAMCWPYSV
+433 PPRSEAVLEKLLA
-445 PSGRREYGSH
+445 RTERL
-455 PVSEQR
+455 SE
-461 CERGWSASTGRFCMP
+461 A
-476 FGGRSGW
+476 
-483 PIRCRSRWQSR
+483 
-494 RPVFRSSR
+494 VV
-502 PRCGRLGK
+502 RLLAG
-510 RRRLRP
+510 LD
-516 GPRPSWRNCS
+516 GI
-526 PGRSAYPRLRSG
+526 
-538 FLRTW
+538 
-543 TVSASE
+543 

>member
-1 MDTAAL
+1 VDTAAL

-47 PGRSVLSGT
+47 TGRSVLSGT

-130 GQKRTRDAGRM
+130 GRKRTRDAGRM

-170 WLAGLSGRGAG
+170 WLAGLNGRGAG
-181 TALLFALA
+181 TVLLFALA

-212 GGLIPFEC
+212 GGLIPFEY

-300 LFHTLSNAVNAM
+300 LFHTLFNAVNAM

-327 MIRGKG
+327 LIRGKG
-333 RARQAGSGPVRVPR
+333 RTRQAGSGAVRVPR
-347 VPEGELSAYP
+347 IPEGELSAYP

-371 MFWMFAV
+371 MFSDVRGYFGETDPQRAGERARDFEEHRRQ
-378 ISGRPIR
+378 SA
-385 NGPESVSIISR
+385 EASR
-396 SMSGKARKRV
+396 EAEGMLSAFGEPGKALAGAFGAADACAAACGDVLDVLRSKRSE
-406 GRPTGCCPSW
+406 GIWFAPGQRAAAQ
-416 ESPVRR
+416 ERMERIDRALLRAVRR
-422 WPELSVRSTSA
+422 AERLADPIAESEEEQAVGIPVEPSEAWPAWEEEEA
-433 PPLAAMCWPYSV
+433 PPRSEAVLEKLLARTECL
-445 PSGRREYGSH
+445 
-455 PVSEQR
+455 SE
-461 CERGWSASTGRFCMP
+461 A
-476 FGGRSGW
+476 
-483 PIRCRSRWQSR
+483 
-494 RPVFRSSR
+494 VV
-502 PRCGRLGK
+502 RLLAG
-510 RRRLRP
+510 LD
-516 GPRPSWRNCS
+516 GI
-526 PGRSAYPRLRSG
+526 
-538 FLRTW
+538 
-543 TVSASE
+543 

>member
-56 LITAVVQSSSVVTV
+56 LITAVVQSSSVATV

-119 LLIPAFGMSAL
+119 LLVPAFGMSAL
-130 GQKRTRDAGRM
+130 GRKRTRDAGRV

-212 GGLIPFEC
+212 GGLIPFEY

-300 LFHTLSNAVNAM
+300 LFHTLFNAVNAM

-327 MIRGKG
+327 LIRGKG
-333 RARQAGSGPVRVPR
+333 RTRQAGSGAVRVPR
-347 VPEGELSAYP
+347 IPEGELSAYP
-357 LRVLLA
+357 LRVLQA

-371 MFWMFAV
+371 MFLDVRGYFGETDPQRAGERACDFEEHRRQ
-378 ISGRPIR
+378 SA
-385 NGPESVSIISR
+385 EASR
-396 SMSGKARKRV
+396 EAEGMLSAFGEPGKALAGAFGATDACAAACGDVLDVLRSKRSE
-406 GRPTGCCPSW
+406 GIWFAPGQRAAAQ
-416 ESPVRR
+416 ERMERIDRALLRAVRR
-422 WPELSVRSTSA
+422 AERLADPIAEPEEEQAAGIPVEPSEAWPAWEEEEA
-433 PPLAAMCWPYSV
+433 PPRSEAVLEKLLA
-445 PSGRREYGSH
+445 RTERL
-455 PVSEQR
+455 SE
-461 CERGWSASTGRFCMP
+461 A
-476 FGGRSGW
+476 
-483 PIRCRSRWQSR
+483 
-494 RPVFRSSR
+494 VV
-502 PRCGRLGK
+502 RLLAG
-510 RRRLRP
+510 LD
-516 GPRPSWRNCS
+516 GI
-526 PGRSAYPRLRSG
+526 
-538 FLRTW
+538 
-543 TVSASE
+543 

>member
-1 MDTAAL
+1 
-7 IVTVLGSVCLFL
+7 
-19 FGMKWMGSALQRL
+19 MGSALQRL

-119 LLIPAFGMSAL
+119 LLVPAFGMSAL
-130 GQKRTRDAGRM
+130 GRKRTRDAGRV

-274 GIADLIVWAGGV
+274 GIADLIVWAGGT

-300 LFHTLSNAVNAM
+300 LFHTLFNAVNAT

-333 RARQAGSGPVRVPR
+333 RARQVGSGTVRVPR
-347 VPEGELSAYP
+347 IPEGELSAYP

-371 MFWMFAV
+371 MFSDVRSYFRETDPQRA
-378 ISGRPIR
+378 GECER
-385 NGPESVSIISR
+385 NFEKHERQSAEARREAEGLLSAFGEP
-396 SMSGKARKRV
+396 GKALAGAFGAVDACAAACGDVLDVLRSKRSEGIWFAPGQRSAAQV
-406 GRPTGCCPSW
+406 RMERIDRTLLHA
-416 ESPVRR
+416 VRR
-422 WPELSVRSTSA
+422 SERLADPMSEPVAEQAAGIPVEPSEVWPAWEKEEA
-433 PPLAAMCWPYSV
+433 PPRSEAVLEELLA
-445 PSGRREYGSH
+445 RTERL
-455 PVSEQR
+455 SE
-461 CERGWSASTGRFCMP
+461 AA
-476 FGGRSGW
+476 
-483 PIRCRSRWQSR
+483 
-494 RPVFRSSR
+494 V
-502 PRCGRLGK
+502 RLLADLDGV
-510 RRRLRP
+510 
-516 GPRPSWRNCS
+516 GI
-526 PGRSAYPRLRSG
+526 
-538 FLRTW
+538 
-543 TVSASE
+543 

>member
-130 GQKRTRDAGRM
+130 GRKRTRDAGRM

-170 WLAGLSGRGAG
+170 WLAGLNGRGAG

-274 GIADLIVWAGGV
+274 GVADLIVWAGGG

-300 LFHTLSNAVNAM
+300 LFHTLFNAVNAM

-347 VPEGELSAYP
+347 IPEGELSAYP

-371 MFWMFAV
+371 MFSDVRGYFRETDPQRAGECEHNFEKHERQ
-378 ISGRPIR
+378 SAEARREADGLL
-385 NGPESVSIISR
+385 SVLGDP
-396 SMSGKARKRV
+396 GKALAGALGAVDVCAAACGDALAVLRAKRAEGIWFAPGQRATV
-406 GRPTGCCPSW
+406 RERMERIDRTLLHA
-416 ESPVRR
+416 VRR
-422 WPELSVRSTSA
+422 SERLADPMSEPVAEQAAGIPVEPSEVWPAWEEEEA
-433 PPLAAMCWPYSV
+433 PPRSEAVLEELLA
-445 PSGRREYGSH
+445 RTERL
-455 PVSEQR
+455 SE
-461 CERGWSASTGRFCMP
+461 AA
-476 FGGRSGW
+476 
-483 PIRCRSRWQSR
+483 
-494 RPVFRSSR
+494 V
-502 PRCGRLGK
+502 RLLADLDGI
-510 RRRLRP
+510 
-516 GPRPSWRNCS
+516 GI
-526 PGRSAYPRLRSG
+526 
-538 FLRTW
+538 
-543 TVSASE
+543 

>member
-130 GQKRTRDAGRM
+130 GRKRTRDAGRM

-212 GGLIPFEC
+212 GGLIPFEY

-265 LPLLPWLAL
+265 LPLLPWLVL

-300 LFHTLSNAVNAM
+300 LFHTLFNAVNAM

-327 MIRGKG
+327 LIRGKG
-333 RARQAGSGPVRVPR
+333 RTRQAGSGAVRVPR
-347 VPEGELSAYP
+347 IPEGELSAYP

-371 MFWMFAV
+371 MFSDVRGYFGETDPQRAGERARDFEEHRRQ
-378 ISGRPIR
+378 SA
-385 NGPESVSIISR
+385 EASR
-396 SMSGKARKRV
+396 EAEGMLSAFGEPGKALAGAFGAADACAAACGDVLDVLRSKRSE
-406 GRPTGCCPSW
+406 GIWFAPGQRAAAQ
-416 ESPVRR
+416 ERMERIDRALLRAVRR
-422 WPELSVRSTSA
+422 VERLADPIAEPEEEQAVGIPVEPFEAWPAWEEEEA
-433 PPLAAMCWPYSV
+433 PPRSEAVLEKLLA
-445 PSGRREYGSH
+445 RTERL
-455 PVSEQR
+455 SE
-461 CERGWSASTGRFCMP
+461 A
-476 FGGRSGW
+476 
-483 PIRCRSRWQSR
+483 
-494 RPVFRSSR
+494 VV
-502 PRCGRLGK
+502 RLLAG
-510 RRRLRP
+510 LD
-516 GPRPSWRNCS
+516 GI
-526 PGRSAYPRLRSG
+526 
-538 FLRTW
+538 
-543 TVSASE
+543 

>member
-47 PGRSVLSGT
+47 TGRSVLSGT
-56 LITAVVQSSSVVTV
+56 LITAVVQSSSVVTF

-130 GQKRTRDAGRM
+130 GRKRTRDAGRM

-170 WLAGLSGRGAG
+170 WLAGLNGRGAG
-181 TALLFALA
+181 TVLLFALA

-212 GGLIPFEC
+212 GGLIPFEY

-300 LFHTLSNAVNAM
+300 LFHTLFNAVNAM

-327 MIRGKG
+327 LIRGKG
-333 RARQAGSGPVRVPR
+333 RTRQAGSGAVRVPR
-347 VPEGELSAYP
+347 IPEGELSAYP

-371 MFWMFAV
+371 MFSDVRGYFGETDPQRAGERARDFEEHRRQ
-378 ISGRPIR
+378 SA
-385 NGPESVSIISR
+385 EASR
-396 SMSGKARKRV
+396 EAEGMLSAFGEPGKALAGAFGAADACAAACGDVLDVLRSKRSE
-406 GRPTGCCPSW
+406 GIWFAPGQRAAAQ
-416 ESPVRR
+416 ERMERIDRALLRAVRR
-422 WPELSVRSTSA
+422 AERLADPIAESEEEQAVGIPVEPSEAWPAWEEEEA
-433 PPLAAMCWPYSV
+433 PPRSEAVLEKLLARTECL
-445 PSGRREYGSH
+445 
-455 PVSEQR
+455 SE
-461 CERGWSASTGRFCMP
+461 A
-476 FGGRSGW
+476 
-483 PIRCRSRWQSR
+483 
-494 RPVFRSSR
+494 VV
-502 PRCGRLGK
+502 RLLAG
-510 RRRLRP
+510 LD
-516 GPRPSWRNCS
+516 GI
-526 PGRSAYPRLRSG
+526 
-538 FLRTW
+538 
-543 TVSASE
+543 

>member
-47 PGRSVLSGT
+47 TGRSVLSGT

-130 GQKRTRDAGRM
+130 GRKRTRDAGRM

-170 WLAGLSGRGAG
+170 WLAGLNGRGAG
-181 TALLFALA
+181 TVLLFALA

-212 GGLIPFEC
+212 GGLIPFEY

-300 LFHTLSNAVNAM
+300 LFHTLFNAVNAM

-327 MIRGKG
+327 LIRGKG
-333 RARQAGSGPVRVPR
+333 RTRQAGSGAVRVPR
-347 VPEGELSAYP
+347 IPEGELSAYP

-371 MFWMFAV
+371 MFSDVRGYFGETDPQRAGERA
-378 ISGRPIR
+378 SDFEEHRR
-385 NGPESVSIISR
+385 QSAEASR
-396 SMSGKARKRV
+396 EAEGMLSAFGEPGKALAGAFGAADACAAACGDVLDVLRSKRSE
-406 GRPTGCCPSW
+406 GIWFAPGQRAAAQ
-416 ESPVRR
+416 ERMERIDRALLRAVRR
-422 WPELSVRSTSA
+422 AERLADPIAESEEEQAVGIPVEPSEAWPAWEEEEA
-433 PPLAAMCWPYSV
+433 PPRSEAVLEKLLARTECL
-445 PSGRREYGSH
+445 
-455 PVSEQR
+455 SE
-461 CERGWSASTGRFCMP
+461 A
-476 FGGRSGW
+476 
-483 PIRCRSRWQSR
+483 
-494 RPVFRSSR
+494 VV
-502 PRCGRLGK
+502 RLLAG
-510 RRRLRP
+510 LD
-516 GPRPSWRNCS
+516 GI
-526 PGRSAYPRLRSG
+526 
-538 FLRTW
+538 
-543 TVSASE
+543 